1 MHHRNNP
8 KETAG
13 LGRAPIKGAAAK
25 GRWVRRYTGLAFLA
39 AFTCMAQDFRP
50 EKANVTTA
58 VNALPDANAQMES
71 HEKSSK
77 QQKYEAA
84 NAERKK
90 QIADDSSKL
99 LTMAIALKAEVDK
112 TTKDTL
118 SLNVIRKAEE
128 IEKLAHNVKEKMKL
142 SVGPG

>member
-1 MHHRNNP
+1 MHHRKNL
-8 KETAG
+8 EDAGGIGGDRFQRTASK
-13 LGRAPIKGAAAK
+13 A
-25 GRWVRRYTGLAFLA
+25 RWGCACAGLAFLA
-39 AFTCMAQDFRP
+39 AFTCVAQDFRTESSNLTNP
-50 EKANVTTA
+50 ANV
-58 VNALPDANAQMES
+58 LPDANAQMES

-90 QIADDSSKL
+90 QIADDSTKL
-99 LTMAIALKAEVDK
+99 LTMAMALKAEVDK

-128 IEKLAHNVKEKMKL
+128 IEKLARSVKEKMKL